1 MSTENVTIT
10 AAEAREI
17 TNTSA
22 GMLDAIHEQIRIEA
36 KLWNRSVCNWGFDGV
51 DEEIRDR
58 ILNDLKDEGY
68 TCEEFVDQDGNVVE
82 NQYKIKW

>member
-51 DEEIRDR
+51 DEEIRDK
-58 ILNDLKDEGY
+58 ILKALEDEGY
-68 TCEEFVDQDGNVVE
+68 TYEQFVDQEGVAVE